1 MPTANRQIERKMM
14 FVDEDADRHRLPV
27 ALLSGFLGSGKTTL
41 LNALLRDPRLADTA
55 VAINE
60 FGEVPLDQH
69 LIDHGD
75 DKTVVMANGCL
86 CCNLAGDMEDALMR
100 IFSRRDSGAIPRFA
114 RLIVEPSGLADPAP
128 IAQAI
133 LRNPLM
139 SRVLRLDTTL
149 ATVDAVFGP
158 RQLDQHADARKQVA
172 FADRILLTKT
182 DLAGAADT
190 ASLKSRLARLNP
202 TAAIIEVLHGF
213 VDPSR
218 LFAEQFFD
226 TFTAPSAIAQWL
238 DERVGG
244 AARETHAHE
253 HKLHSDAS
261 HCETMHALSIVC
273 ETPLSWTAFETWLRQ
288 ARLGF
293 AEDLLRCK
301 GILNIAGLARPLVI
315 QGVHHVLHPPIELD
329 SWPNA
334 DHRSRLVFITR
345 GQIGEQIRARWAA
358 ALPELTSNS
367 QAKEA
372 AHARH

>member
-1 MPTANRQIERKMM
+1 M
-14 FVDEDADRHRLPV
+14 FVSEDADRHRLPV

-60 FGEVPLDQH
+60 FGEVALDQH
-69 LIDHGD
+69 LVDHGD

-100 IFSRRDSGAIPRFA
+100 VFSRRDNGTIPRFA

-158 RQLDQHADARKQVA
+158 RQLDEHEEARKQVA

-182 DLAGAADT
+182 DLVTREDAT
-190 ASLKSRLARLNP
+190 SLKARLAMLNP
-202 TAAIIEVLHGF
+202 VAEIIEVQHGA
-213 VDPSR
+213 VDPAR
-218 LFAEQFFD
+218 LFAGQFLD
-226 TFTAPSAIAQWL
+226 TLAAPSAIAQWL
-238 DERVGG
+238 EERIGGSLRAPHDSAPHVHPG
-244 AARETHAHE
+244 AAHAE
-253 HKLHSDAS
+253 A
-261 HCETMHALSIVC
+261 TQAISIVS
-273 ETPLSWTAFETWLRQ
+273 ETPLSWPAFEIWLRQ
-288 ARLGF
+288 IRLGF
-293 AEDLLRCK
+293 ADDLLRCK
-301 GILNIAGLARPLVI
+301 GILNIAGRARPLVI
-315 QGVHHVLHPPIELD
+315 HGVHHVLHLPVELD
-329 SWPNA
+329 AWPSA

-345 GQIGEQIRARWAA
+345 GAAGEQIRTRWAA
-358 ALPELTSNS
+358 ALASLMPAS
-367 QAKEA
+367 QPKEEA
-372 AHARH
+372 DARH